1 MRLAK
6 TLNVQ
11 VGKRLNDKSKP
22 DIMKEVEKVFNLY
35 GVVAIQV
42 AYEIIRVTFL
52 TEEGHRRA
60 KELASVRLF
69 GLWCPIL
76 GGGPPVTIVH
86 VFDYPFEED
95 NSFVSSILEDFGE
108 VKRVKNQTYLSN
120 TSISR
125 ALVWCPLC

>member
-60 KELASVRLF
+60 KALAGVRLF

-76 GGGPPVTIVH
+76 GGGPPVTLVH

-95 NSFVSSILEDFGE
+95 NSFVSSIFEDFGE

>member
-11 VGKRLNDKSKP
+11 VGKKLNDKSKP

-52 TEEGHRRA
+52 TDEGHRRA
-60 KELASVRLF
+60 KELSGVRLF

-86 VFDYPFEED
+86 VFDYPFEKTTLL
-95 NSFVSSILEDFGE
+95 FVPSS
-108 VKRVKNQTYLSN
+108 RT
-120 TSISR
+120 
-125 ALVWCPLC
+125 LVR